1 MKNIILK
8 AALKSVAQNINL
20 DSLVDIINATGNPE
34 NAALIL
40 LGEYKAPKLDKF
52 ADYKLHGIY
61 LNKGESYSDLE
72 LISYNPLADVYSAV
86 SYTGTRKVKIYLK
99 PDDKVSLKKWQE
111 GYRNRNVD
119 YKTEPDSEYT
129 MEIVDVQTI
138 GTCYCSLEQWQEYM
152 LQG

>member
-40 LGEYKAPKLDKF
+40 LGEYKAPKLDKC
-52 ADYKLHGIY
+52 ADYRLHSNY
-61 LNKGESYSDLE
+61 LSKGESYSHME
-72 LISYNPLADVYSAV
+72 LVAYNPLAYPDNAV
-86 SYTGTRKVKIYLK
+86 SYTGTRILKIYLK
-99 PDDKVSLKKWQE
+99 PDDKVSLDKWHK
-111 GYRNRNVD
+111 GYRNGNVD
-119 YKTEPDSEYT
+119 YKTEADEEYT

-138 GTCYCSLEQWQEYM
+138 GTCYCSLARWQEFM